1 MSATAPPAYTPPVVS
16 SKQQFIDVWTREN
29 ATTRRVVAAFADGLG
44 EFTPHERCKTARE
57 VAYIFARSQT
67 RIAAALSNEWQWPP
81 PPFPPMPTSYADVVA
96 AFDRTTDAVKAA
108 LWDAPESRMAET
120 ITFLTGPKQFGQIS
134 VSQLVWFMLMD
145 AIHHRGQLTVY
156 LRAAG
161 AKVPSIYGPTAD
173 EPWT

>member
-1 MSATAPPAYTPPVVS
+1 MSATAPATHTLPAAN
-16 SKQQFIDVWTREN
+16 SKQQFNEVWTREN
-29 ATTRRVVAAFADGLG
+29 ATTRRVIMAFADGLG

-57 VAYIFARSQT
+57 VVYIFARSQT
-67 RIAAALSNEWQWPP
+67 RIASALNDQWQWPP
-81 PPFPPMPTSYADVVA
+81 PPFPPVPTSYADVVA
-96 AFDRTTDAVKAA
+96 AFDQTTEAVRAA
-108 LWDAPESRMAET
+108 LWNAPESRMAEM
-120 ITFLTGPKQFGQIS
+120 ITFLTGPKQFGQIP
-134 VSQLVWFMLMD
+134 VSRLVWFMLMD

>member
-1 MSATAPPAYTPPVVS
+1 MTATAPPPYTPPAVN

-29 ATTRRVVAAFADGLG
+29 ATTRRVLAAFADGLG

-57 VAYIFARSQT
+57 VAYIFVRSQT
-67 RIAAALSNEWQWPP
+67 RTAAALNNQWQWPP
-81 PPFPPMPTSYADVVA
+81 PPFPPVPESYANVLA
-96 AFDRTTDAVKAA
+96 AFDQTTEAVKSA
-108 LWDAPESRMAET
+108 LSNAPESRMAET
-120 ITFLTGPKQFGQIS
+120 ITFLTGPKQFGQIP
-134 VSQLVWFMLMD
+134 VSQLVWFMLLD
-145 AIHHRGQLTVY
+145 AVHHRGQLTVY